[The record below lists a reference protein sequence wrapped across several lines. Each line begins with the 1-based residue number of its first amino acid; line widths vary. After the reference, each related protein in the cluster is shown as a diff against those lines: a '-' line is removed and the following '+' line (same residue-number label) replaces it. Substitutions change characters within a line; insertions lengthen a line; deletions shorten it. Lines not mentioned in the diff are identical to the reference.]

1 MNIPEEESMH
11 PRQLSAPA
19 SILAATVA
27 LVAGAVPSTLTAQVA
42 VTTLDQPEATFAE
55 PFGSVADL
63 LELPDGRIMVADG
76 LGQALVVIDMATGS
90 ADTVGRIGQGP
101 GEYKSPDG
109 VFPLPAD
116 STLLVDL
123 GNGRLA
129 LMGPDYSLGE
139 TTPIAQD
146 DEGGGIK
153 LVLPRGT
160 DDEGRVYFQMM
171 PPMRPGADMPD
182 SAMVGRWDRSTGAID
197 TVASVKLRER
207 SRQSSG
213 GRDNQNV
220 RIMPLPLTLEDAW
233 AVRHDGTVAV
243 ARSGEYHL
251 EWIRPDGSIVSG
263 PPVAYEPVS
272 VKKADKEAW
281 IEELSNGLS
290 ISVSVENGR
299 RSTSF
304 GRGGGPRDASPDDY
318 EWPQTKPPF
327 PGNAVWISSSG
338 DAWVERYMPAGTPET
353 YDVFG
358 SDGALMGRVVL
369 PAGAELVGF
378 GKGAVFVV
386 RRDDVD
392 FQWLERY
399 AL

>member
-1 MNIPEEESMH
+1 
-11 PRQLSAPA
+11 
-19 SILAATVA
+19 
-27 LVAGAVPSTLTAQVA
+27 
-42 VTTLDQPEATFAE
+42 
-55 PFGSVADL
+55 
-63 LELPDGRIMVADG
+63 
-76 LGQALVVIDMATGS
+76 
-90 ADTVGRIGQGP
+90 
-101 GEYKSPDG
+101 
-109 VFPLPAD
+109 
-116 STLLVDL
+116 
-123 GNGRLA
+123 
-129 LMGPDYSLGE
+129 MGPDHSLGE

-160 DDEGRVYFQMM
+160 DDQGRVYFQMM

-182 SAMVGRWDRSTGAID
+182 SAMVARWDRATGSID
-197 TVASVKLRER
+197 TVAMVKLRER

-213 GRDNQNV
+213 TTNNRNV

-243 ARSGEYHL
+243 ARSGDYHL
-251 EWIRPDGSIVSG
+251 EWISPDGSTVIG
-263 PPVAYEPVS
+263 QPVAYEPVS
-272 VKKADKEAW
+272 VKKADQEEW
-281 IEELSNGLS
+281 IEELANGLS

-304 GRGGGPRDASPDDY
+304 GRGGGPSDASPDDY
-318 EWPQTKPPF
+318 EWPKTKPPF
-327 PGNAVWISSSG
+327 PGGAVWISSSG
-338 DAWVERYMPAGTPET
+338 DAWVERYMPAGTPAT
-353 YDVFG
+353 FDVFG
-358 SDGALMGRVVL
+358 ADGAIKGRVVL

-378 GKGAVFVV
+378 GKDAVFTV

>member
-1 MNIPEEESMH
+1 MH
-11 PRQLSAPA
+11 RRQLSGRATVLVA
-19 SILAATVA
+19 AALAAGSVTS
-27 LVAGAVPSTLTAQVA
+27 LPAQVP
-42 VTTLDQPEATFAE
+42 VTTLDQPDATFAE
-55 PFGSVADL
+55 PFSSVAGM
-63 LELPDGRIMVADG
+63 LELPDGRLMVADG
-76 LGQALVVIDMATGS
+76 LGQALLVVDMATGGV
-90 ADTVGRIGQGP
+90 DTIGRIGQGP

-129 LMGPDYSLGE
+129 LMGPDHSLGE

-160 DDEGRVYFQMM
+160 DDQGRVYFQLM

-182 SAMVGRWDRSTGAID
+182 SAMVGRWDRGTGAID

-213 GRDNQNV
+213 GRDNQSV

-233 AVRHDGTVAV
+233 AVGMDGSVAV
-243 ARSGEYHL
+243 ARSGDYHL
-251 EWIRPDGSIVSG
+251 EWIRPDGSVISG
-263 PPVAYEPVS
+263 QPVAYDPVP
-272 VKKADKEAW
+272 VKKADKEEW

-299 RSTSF
+299 RTTSF
-304 GRGGGPRDASPDDY
+304 GRGGGPPGGDPDDY
-318 EWPQTKPPF
+318 EWPKTKPPF
-327 PGNAVWISSSG
+327 PGNAVQISSSG

-358 SDGALMGRVVL
+358 PDGTLKGRVVL

-378 GKGAVFVV
+378 GKNAAFVV